1 MSATH
6 PYLALSIFGGSALI
20 AAAIVFAVI
29 LNINT
34 HNNDSAAQPAPS
46 PATTAVAPLDGE
58 RLAVAPPSAVPVLTA
73 SVRQR
78 GHDNARRALASNHQR
93 IVAAC
98 WEPLRTQPGPASV
111 AFLINFSFA
120 ADGSLIGWGLSD
132 DEEVNRPEVS
142 ACVRG
147 LAMTDIR
154 IPAPGAPL
162 GVELPLTLP

>member
-1 MSATH
+1 MSATP
-6 PYLALSIFGGSALI
+6 PYLALSIVGGSALI

-29 LNINT
+29 SSNNIN
-34 HNNDSAAQPAPS
+34 NNDSAAKPAPP
-46 PATTAVAPLDGE
+46 PATTTVALLDRE
-58 RLAVAPPSAVPVLTA
+58 RLAVAPPSAAPALTA

-78 GHDNARRALASNHQR
+78 GHDNARRALARRHQH
-93 IVAAC
+93 IVATC
-98 WEPLRTQPGPASV
+98 WEPLRAQPGPASV

-120 ADGSLIGWGLSD
+120 ADGSLVGWGLSD
-132 DEEVNRPEVS
+132 DEEINRPDVS

-162 GVELPLTLP
+162 GVEIPLTLP